1 MTWFYLSFADSR
13 LPNGEQWLGA
23 AIVQA
28 DDVSGAMTEAWRRG
42 INPGGEIVA
51 VEVEHMPPARFLNR
65 LMISKA
71 ELRDMGE
78 AAAGDP
84 RLINL
89 SGDLVKPDG
98 VEDDPS

>member
-1 MTWFYLSFADSR
+1 
-13 LPNGEQWLGA
+13 
-23 AIVQA
+23 
-28 DDVSGAMTEAWRRG
+28 
-42 INPGGEIVA
+42 
-51 VEVEHMPPARFLNR
+51 MPPARFLNR